1 MVLYLL
7 PGVGCD
13 HRLFSRL
20 QLPDM
25 EVKVLEWPPFAKGC
39 TLHELA
45 AEMSREVDAS
55 RPHVLAGVS
64 MGGMVAQELAVITKP
79 EMVVL
84 VSSWTGPREWPQYV
98 RWASRLHLW
107 NLVRTRSMRMAW
119 PLKQMLG
126 PRPGEIDGLLWDMA
140 GSQGADKIRSGLEA
154 VLRWKGSPWRGP
166 VYRIHGD
173 NDHVIPL
180 RFPVD
185 HVVKGGEHIM
195 VLTKAVE
202 VAGAMGEAMR
212 RGAVAPQPL

>member
-1 MVLYLL
+1 MTLYLL
-7 PGVGCD
+7 PGIGCD
-13 HRLFSRL
+13 ARLFSRL
-20 QLPDM
+20 ELHGLG
-25 EVKVLEWPPFAKGC
+25 VKVLEWPPFAKGC

-84 VSSWTGPREWPQYV
+84 ISTWTGPREWPQYV
-98 RWASRLHLW
+98 RWAGRLHLW

-126 PRPGEIDGLLWDMA
+126 PRPKEIDALLWDMA
-140 GSQGADKIRSGLEA
+140 VSQGADKIRNGLEA
-154 VLRWKGSPWRGP
+154 VLRWKGSPWPGP

-202 VAGAMGEAMR
+202 VAGAIGEAMR
-212 RGAVAPQPL
+212 RGAVVPQSL

>member
-1 MVLYLL
+1 MTLYLL
-7 PGVGCD
+7 PGIGCD
-13 HRLFSRL
+13 ARLFSRL
-20 QLPDM
+20 ELHGH
-25 EVKVLEWPPFAKGC
+25 EVRVLEWPAFAKGC
-39 TLHELA
+39 TLQQLA

-107 NLVRTRSMRMAW
+107 NLVRTRSMRVAW
-119 PLKQMLG
+119 PLKRMLG
-126 PRPGEIDGLLWDMA
+126 PRPKQIDQLLWDMA
-140 GSQGADKIRSGLEA
+140 VAQGADKIRNGLEA
-154 VLRWKGSPWRGP
+154 VLHWEGSPWQGP

-202 VAGAMGEAMR
+202 VAGAMVEAMR
-212 RGAVAPQPL
+212 LAPFGPQSR